1 MTTPL
6 RISMVGTRGVPAAYG
21 GFETAVEEIGARL
34 VERGHAVT
42 VYCRNATGE
51 RRDTWR
57 GMTLKHLPALHFKS
71 AETLSHTALSATH
84 IAMTHNTD
92 IAFVFNAANSP
103 LLPLLRACGIPT
115 ALHVDGLE
123 WMRDKWSG
131 AGRNYYRFA
140 ERFGVRNADALIAD
154 AQGIADYYTSEYN
167 APTELLT
174 YGTQI
179 VDGAAHDRLA
189 ELDLEPNGFHLVVA
203 RFEPENHVDVI
214 VRGYQRSTATL
225 PLVVVGS
232 APYAHRHGE
241 QITEAAAGDSRIR
254 FLGGLWDQ
262 QLLDQLYANAFSYLH
277 GHSVGGTNPS
287 LLRAMGGAAP
297 VLAWDVGFNREVAG
311 TEAGYFATPSQL
323 SALLENA
330 EADAASFGERGE
342 RLRERARNTYD
353 WDDVA
358 DGYEDLGLRIFAGE
372 TIHARA
378 AGHRRTIP
386 RTRTRE
392 QRLT

>member
-1 MTTPL
+1 MTQPL
-6 RISMVGTRGVPAAYG
+6 RIAMVGTRGVPAAYG

-34 VERGHAVT
+34 VDRGHAVT
-42 VYCRNATGE
+42 VYCRNASGE
-51 RRDTWR
+51 KREAWR
-57 GMTLKHLPALHFKS
+57 GMDLVHLPALHLKA
-71 AETLSHTALSATH
+71 AETLSHTALSASH
-84 IAMTHNTD
+84 IALTRNTD
-92 IAFVFNAANSP
+92 VAFVFNAANSP

-131 AGRNYYRFA
+131 TGRSYYRFA

-154 AQGIADYYTSEYN
+154 AQGIADYYLGQYG

-174 YGTQI
+174 YGAQI
-179 VDGAAHDRLA
+179 VDVAASDRLA
-189 ELDLEPNGFHLVVA
+189 ELGLEPNGYHLVVA
-203 RFEPENHVDVI
+203 RFEPENHVDII
-214 VRGYQRSTATL
+214 VRGYQRSSSKL
-225 PLVVVGS
+225 PLIVVGS

-241 QITEAAAGDSRIR
+241 QITEAAAGDPRIR

-262 QLLDQLYANAFSYLH
+262 QLLDQLYSNAYSYLH

-311 TEAGYFATPSQL
+311 TEAGYFATPAQL
-323 SALLENA
+323 STLLENA
-330 EADAASFGERGE
+330 EADGAFGERGE
-342 RLRERARNTYD
+342 HLRERARNTYD

-358 DGYEDLGLRIFAGE
+358 DGYEDLGRRIFAGE

-378 AGHRRTIP
+378 AGHRITIP